1 MRVASDAS
9 RSVSDGEGTAA
20 DANFIL
26 RRCDANLGKRLLQ
39 KAGARK
45 GRKIGN
51 KGGNEISCCT
61 STLNE
66 RVFISALEAVEQL

>member
-1 MRVASDAS
+1 MSSPLENIVRVASDAS

-39 KAGARK
+39 KGGTEGGEEGRLGIKAAAR
-45 GRKIGN
+45 
-51 KGGNEISCCT
+51 
-61 STLNE
+61 
-66 RVFISALEAVEQL
+66 